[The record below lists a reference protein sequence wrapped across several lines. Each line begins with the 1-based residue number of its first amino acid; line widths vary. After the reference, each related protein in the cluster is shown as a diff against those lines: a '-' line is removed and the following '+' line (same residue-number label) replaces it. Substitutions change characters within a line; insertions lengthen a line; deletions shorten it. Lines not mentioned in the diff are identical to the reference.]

1 MSPREVMLALEAR
14 LYTPHDPSPEHIAFL
29 REAAELLHQQGDGA
43 SAKWFEQWA
52 HELETGQPPSRP
64 SEW

>member
-29 REAAELLHQQGDGA
+29 REAAELLHEQGDGP
-43 SAKWFEQWA
+43 SAQWFEQWA
-52 HELETGQPPSRP
+52 RELETGQPPSRP
-64 SEW
+64 RE